1 MTRTKKT
8 ILPTSGRDDQWS
20 ASSYLEAFWPALA
33 VKIEA
38 ETESSDKIFL
48 RSTSVVSLS
57 TKLTQHFD
65 LIAAIMM
72 IRSTEVFIAA
82 VYIGGQRQRKL
93 SSLVCR
99 AGFFVSRWFSGDS
112 ITGLSL
118 ITISLN
124 LFLFFLIQRVSFE
137 TQDHKSWSIGCVAFL
152 FLAWLVTRPDRM
164 FFHLSLLKM
173 TRNNGSILIG
183 WYWYEINK
191 VWLG

>member
-8 ILPTSGRDDQWS
+8 ILPTSRGDDHWS
-20 ASSYLEAFWPALA
+20 ASRYLEAFWPALA

-57 TKLTQHFD
+57 TKLTQLLPKHFD

-173 TRNNGSILIG
+173 TRNNGNTHWMILI
-183 WYWYEINK
+183 
-191 VWLG
+191 